1 MMEHPNAKLI
11 RHGYDAF
18 AHGDL
23 EALREFM
30 AHDVVWHEPGRGP
43 LAGDHKGPEGVLALL
58 GELGARSGGTFTIEI
73 VDLLAS
79 AERAVA
85 IQEETARRGDRAL
98 DMASTVEFEIHQGKI
113 TEVTVYHADSLSL
126 RRVLVVGCWAT
137 SILRAHS
144 RARGV
149 RCGGADQIPVG
160 R

>member
-1 MMEHPNAKLI
+1 MVEHPNAKLI
-11 RHGYDAF
+11 QHGYDAF

-58 GELGARSGGTFTIEI
+58 GELRARSGGTFAIEI
-73 VDLLAS
+73 VDLLAN

-98 DMASTVEFEIHQGKI
+98 DMASAVEFEIHQGKI
-113 TEVTVYHADSLSL
+113 TEVTVYHADTYHFDEFWS
-126 RRVLVVGCWAT
+126 
-137 SILRAHS
+137 
-144 RARGV
+144 
-149 RCGGADQIPVG
+149 
-160 R
+160 